1 MEGTGRMK
9 RWVGLFAACAAA
21 AGFGSGN
28 PATAT
33 STTLPAR
40 LVASYATTL
49 TGKEHFHGPGANR
62 LTPGTPSTGKW
73 VLILSRASATLTQP
87 QTGFRTTFKVVYADG
102 RIKFAASRGCD
113 VNLSRLTAGV
123 YTYRVVGS
131 RLSFREVRDSCV
143 DRAATLTE
151 KPWRRR

>member
-1 MEGTGRMK
+1 MIALAL
-9 RWVGLFAACAAA
+9 VAAS
-21 AGFGSGN
+21 GFGSGN
-28 PATAT
+28 PAAAT

-40 LVASYATTL
+40 LVGIYTTTL

-62 LTPGTPSTGKW
+62 LTPGTPSSGKW
-73 VLILSRASATLTQP
+73 ELTLSPARATLTQP
-87 QTGFRTTFKVVYADG
+87 QTSFRVTFKVVHANG

-131 RLSFREVRDSCV
+131 RLRFREVRDSCV

-151 KPWRRR
+151 EPWHTR